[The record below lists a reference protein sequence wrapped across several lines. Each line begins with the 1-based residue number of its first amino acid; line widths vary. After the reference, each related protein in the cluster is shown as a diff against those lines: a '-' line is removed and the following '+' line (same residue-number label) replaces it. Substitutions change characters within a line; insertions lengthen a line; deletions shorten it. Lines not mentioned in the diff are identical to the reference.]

1 MGITTSKF
9 QDSEATL
16 YTMENSNGCKLT
28 VCDYGAVLYSLL
40 VPDRD
45 GKMLDVALG
54 FEGPQGYR
62 HNDTGLGAIVGRNA
76 NRIGK
81 AAFELNG
88 VVWKLDQNDHGNNLH
103 SGFNRYYER
112 MWDAKMSG
120 TGAEPAVIFS
130 LHSPDGDQGFPGT
143 ADVTVIYTLTA
154 DNEVKISYHAV
165 SDKDTVFNM
174 TNHCYFNL
182 NGHDSGNAVDQIL
195 WMDAD
200 AYTPTDAESIPT
212 GEIAPVDQTPMD
224 FRVAKRIGDEI
235 DSDFEQLTMAGGYDH
250 NWILTHPGNGQPF
263 AVLKSEDSG
272 IVMEMY
278 TDLPGVQFYS
288 GNYLMGETGKGGCS
302 YAKRAG
308 VCFETQYYPDA
319 VNKPEFPSPV
329 VKAGECYDTTTV
341 YKFKC
346 E

>member
-250 NWILTHPGNGQPF
+250 NWILAHPGNGQPF